1 MNRLNHIEQV
11 YDKYS
16 QGLYATSLRIV
27 GNSQDA
33 EEIMQDT
40 ILKYHHY
47 PNKLKI
53 ENLPAWLKSIC
64 IRKSLDKLRERHRT
78 REFLEEYKDQ
88 TPPAPP
94 PQMQYTIEDVKKALF
109 LLPDNYRTILSLHLF
124 EGYDYQEIEQI
135 TGTKETTLRSL
146 YSRAKEKLAAAIHKS
161 RQQQDGKLGKI
172 HK

>member
-1 MNRLNHIEQV
+1 MNRFTHIEHV

-47 PNKLKI
+47 PAKTEI

-78 REFLEEYKDQ
+78 RAFLEEYKEQ
-88 TPPAPP
+88 VPPAPP
-94 PQMQYTIEDVKKALF
+94 PKMQYTIEDIKKALF

-124 EGYDYQEIEQI
+124 EGYDYQEIEHI

-146 YSRAKEKLAAAIHKS
+146 YSRAKEKLTAAIQKVK
-161 RQQQDGKLGKI
+161 QQ
-172 HK
+172 

>member
-1 MNRLNHIEQV
+1 MNTATHIEQV

-47 PNKLKI
+47 PSKTEI

-64 IRKSLDKLRERHRT
+64 IRKSLDKLRERLRT

-88 TPPAPP
+88 APPAPP
-94 PQMQYTIEDVKKALF
+94 PKMPYTIEDVKKALF

-135 TGTKETTLRSL
+135 TGTKEATLRSL
-146 YSRAKEKLAAAIHKS
+146 YSRAKEKLAAAIHKA

>member
-47 PNKLKI
+47 PDKLKI
-53 ENLPAWLKSIC
+53 ENLPAWLKSVC

-78 REFLEEYKDQ
+78 REFLEEYKEQ
-88 TPPAPP
+88 TPPEPP
-94 PQMQYTIEDVKKALF
+94 PQMQYTIEDVKKALL

-135 TGTKETTLRSL
+135 TGAKEATIRSL
-146 YSRAKEKLAAAIHKS
+146 YKRAKDKLAATITGLKKG
-161 RQQQDGKLGKI
+161 QNGK
-172 HK
+172 H

>member
-11 YDKYS
+11 YGKYS

-27 GNSQDA
+27 GNSHDA
-33 EEIMQDT
+33 EEIMHDT
-40 ILKYHHY
+40 IIKYHHY
-47 PNKLKI
+47 PNKEEI
-53 ENLPAWLKSIC
+53 ENLPAWLKSVC

-78 REFLEEYKDQ
+78 REFLEEYREQ
-88 TPPAPP
+88 TPPGPP
-94 PQMQYTIEDVKKALF
+94 PQMQYTIDDVKKALL

-146 YSRAKEKLAAAIHKS
+146 YSRAKEKLAAAINKS
-161 RQQQDGKLGKI
+161 RQQ
-172 HK
+172 

>member
-1 MNRLNHIEQV
+1 
-11 YDKYS
+11 
-16 QGLYATSLRIV
+16 
-27 GNSQDA
+27 
-33 EEIMQDT
+33 
-40 ILKYHHY
+40 
-47 PNKLKI
+47 
-53 ENLPAWLKSIC
+53 
-64 IRKSLDKLRERHRT
+64 
-78 REFLEEYKDQ
+78 
-88 TPPAPP
+88 
-94 PQMQYTIEDVKKALF
+94 MQYTIEDVKKALF